1 MLTLKQRVH
10 EAKSLLTQEFKEK
23 RVTREYAKKRIAEM
37 DRTLES
43 IAYVSGIIA
52 DQFKI
57 GYHDN
62 RILQNVAHILQANQI
77 HESNAKEYLKYLNE
91 RA

>member
-10 EAKSLLTQEFKEK
+10 EAKALLTQEFKEG
-23 RVTREYAKKRIAEM
+23 RVTREYARKRISAM
-37 DRTLES
+37 DKTLES

-52 DQFKI
+52 DQFKT

-62 RILQNVAHILQANQI
+62 RIIENISHVLQANEI
-77 HESNAKEYLKYLNE
+77 HVSHAKEYLKYLNE

>member
-1 MLTLKQRVH
+1 MFTLKNSIYK
-10 EAKSLLTQEFKEK
+10 AKSLLTQEFKAK
-23 RVTREYAKKRIAEM
+23 RITREYAKERIAEM
-37 DRTLES
+37 DKTLES

-52 DQFKI
+52 DQFKT

-62 RILQNVAHILQANQI
+62 RIIENILHILQANEI
-77 HESNAKEYLKYLNE
+77 HVSHAKEYLKYLNE